1 MKREIGDFIEDIV
14 NAMNK
19 ALEFVE
25 GMSYEDFIQDPK
37 TVFAVVRAIEI
48 IGEAVKNI
56 PDNVREKYPEIPW
69 KGMAGMRDKVIHEY
83 FGVDMKVVW
92 DTVKKRIPKIK
103 PLFEKMLKDLEEK
116 EAVGKRM

>member
-19 ALEFVE
+19 ALKFVE
-25 GMSYEDFIQDPK
+25 GMNYEEFAKDDK

-56 PDNVREKYPEIPW
+56 PEDIRREYPEIPW
-69 KGMAGMRDKVIHEY
+69 KGMAGMRDKVIHGY
-83 FGVDMKVVW
+83 FGVDIKVVW
-92 DTVKKRIPKIK
+92 DTVNKRIPE
-103 PLFEKMLKDLEEK
+103 LSHYL
-116 EAVGKRM
+116 